1 MSSPHRLVIEFFRLV
16 VSRNFT
22 EAERKLEE
30 LKQVTRRTSNP
41 DWSRGY
47 ISALDG
53 MLIGLKGDD
62 DRYVFIKRIN
72 FDEKVVSSLKK
83 EFAANSASQTHDDF
97 DRGFFTAWTD
107 YMRVLEK
114 TKPWLTLQ
122 APSNASESNRKS
134 VVKTAEETM

>member
-1 MSSPHRLVIEFFRLV
+1 MSSSHHIAIDIFQLI

-30 LKQVTRRTSNP
+30 LSQIARKSSNP

-47 ISALDG
+47 LSALEG
-53 MLIGLKGDD
+53 MLVALKAND
-62 DRYVFIKRIN
+62 DRYVFTNRIN
-72 FDEKVVSSLKK
+72 FNEKVVSDLKK

-107 YMRVLEK
+107 YVRVLEK
-114 TKPWLTLQ
+114 MKPWSTVQ
-122 APSNASESNRKS
+122 TPSNPNESNQKS
-134 VVKTAEETM
+134 IGEATEETV

>member
-1 MSSPHRLVIEFFRLV
+1 MSSPHRLIIEFFQLMI
-16 VSRNFT
+16 SRNFT

-30 LKQVTRRTSNP
+30 LKQITRKSSNP
-41 DWSRGY
+41 EWSRGY

-72 FDEKVVSSLKK
+72 FDEKVISSLKK

-114 TKPWLTLQ
+114 MKPWSTNQ
-122 APSNASESNRKS
+122 TPSNPSELNQKS
-134 VVKTAEETM
+134 IGEATEETV